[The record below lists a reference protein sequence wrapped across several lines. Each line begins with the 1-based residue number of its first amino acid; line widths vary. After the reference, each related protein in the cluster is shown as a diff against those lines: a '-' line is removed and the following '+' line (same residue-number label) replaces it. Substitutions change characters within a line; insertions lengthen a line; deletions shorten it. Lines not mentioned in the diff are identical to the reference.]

1 VKYIYLVFLL
11 LVPISLALAETD
23 NSTASNCSSKI
34 TKEEKTLSSAV
45 NQNKAIALANIA
57 GNFTSIVKA
66 ENFEFAG
73 IQYDWTIDNQT
84 CSVALKDVNVNYLL
98 GAYCCGNNVVF
109 QENPELTTITNITT
123 SSLTCG
129 TFCPMAPQWHY
140 SFCVSTSEQHVLCH
154 GSPLEQF
161 KRGAQFNL
169 IECSDS
175 LPVLVKKLEDGS
187 PACTSLPKA
196 LKLAERGWGIMIE
209 YYLPR
214 A

>member
-1 VKYIYLVFLL
+1 M
-11 LVPISLALAETD
+11 ALAETD

-57 GNFTSIVKA
+57 GNFTSIVKT

-73 IQYDWTIDNQT
+73 IHYDWTIDNQT
-84 CSVALKDVNVNYLL
+84 CSVALKDVNVDYRLYS
-98 GAYCCGNNVVF
+98 YCCGNNVVF
-109 QENPELTTITNITT
+109 QENPALTTITNIAT

-129 TFCPMAPQWHY
+129 TFCPAAPQYHY
-140 SFCVSTSEQHVLCH
+140 SFCVSTSEQHELCH
-154 GSPLEQF
+154 GRPLEQF
-161 KRGAQFNL
+161 KRGEQFNL

-175 LPVLVKKLEDGS
+175 FPVLVKKTEDNS
-187 PACTSLPKA
+187 PACVSLQTA
-196 LKLAERGWGIMIE
+196 QNLAERGWGIMIE

>member
-1 VKYIYLVFLL
+1 MKYIYLVFLL

-34 TKEEKTLSSAV
+34 TKEEKTLSGV
-45 NQNKAIALANIA
+45 VHQNNAIALANIS
-57 GNFTSIVKA
+57 GNFTSIVKT
-66 ENFEFAG
+66 ENFEFDH

-84 CSVALKDVNVNYLL
+84 CNVTLKDVNVVYRLW
-98 GAYCCGNNVVF
+98 AYCCGNNVVF
-109 QENPELTTITNITT
+109 QENPELTTITNIAT

-129 TFCPMAPQWHY
+129 TFCPMSPQPHF
-140 SFCVSTSEQHVLCH
+140 SFCVSGGQTGCLV
-154 GSPLEQF
+154 SPLEQF
-161 KRGAQFNL
+161 KRVLQFDS

-175 LPVLVKKLEDGS
+175 LPVLVKKTEDNS
-187 PACTSLPKA
+187 PACVSLQTA
-196 LKLAERGWGIMIE
+196 QKLAERGWGIMIM